1 MSINQLRN
9 DPTSGHWVV
18 IVPKAIE
25 ANLRKSPATDDSAST
40 FCSFCEGREKE
51 TPPEIFAL
59 RNSNSPPNSPGW
71 QIRVIPDQEPI
82 FQIHGETNSRAHGI
96 YDIVNGIGAH
106 EIVIES
112 ARHTEN
118 LFSFSETKLKDLLQ
132 VFQLR
137 IKDLKQDLRFVYI
150 LAYKHFHPVYKHKHP
165 YSYILATP
173 ITPSRV
179 KDELLQSQ
187 QYFQYKNRCLFCDI
201 IHQEVSEKQRII
213 AQNQFFVAL
222 SPFASRSPFE
232 VWIAPLAH
240 ETFFEENLHV
250 PELASILQ
258 LILRKLQIVIPQI
271 EFNLVIHTGP
281 NKNSVPRLGYWRTLE
296 RDFHWHIEIE
306 PNIPSLMTFREDT
319 GFVVNFLPPEKA
331 TLILIDTPLNP

>member
-1 MSINQLRN
+1 MSSNQLRN

-18 IVPKAIE
+18 IVPKAVE
-25 ANLRKSPATDDSAST
+25 LNLKKIHPKQSVTTYS
-40 FCSFCEGREKE
+40 CSFCEGKEKE
-51 TPPEIFAL
+51 TPTEIFAV
-59 RNSNSPPNSPGW
+59 RNSNTAANSPGW

-96 YDIVNGIGAH
+96 YDIVNSIGAH

-112 ARHTEN
+112 PRHDEN
-118 LFSFSETKLKDLLQ
+118 FFTFSEIKLNALLQ
-132 VFQLR
+132 VFQFR
-137 IKDLKQDLRFVYI
+137 IKDLKLDLRFVYI
-150 LAYKHFHPVYKHKHP
+150 LAYKHFHPVHKHKHP

-173 ITPSRV
+173 ITPRRV

-201 IHQEVSEKQRII
+201 IHQELGEKTRII
-213 AQNQFFVAL
+213 AQNDYFVAL

-232 VWIAPLAH
+232 VWIAPLTH
-240 ETFFEENLHV
+240 ETFFEENTHTPDLAKILH
-250 PELASILQ
+250 LILQ
-258 LILRKLQIVIPQI
+258 KLQILIPQI

-331 TLILIDTPLNP
+331 TEILIGTALNS